1 MTSMMPSETGEPGI
15 PASPG
20 MARMQE
26 QMTKDDPGLAAA
38 HQVMMGKS
46 LQMARMQEQMMGAS
60 SSSPAPR

>member
-1 MTSMMPSETGEPGI
+1 MMPSETGEQPGI

-20 MARMQE
+20 MAPMHE

-38 HQVMMGKS
+38 HQAMMGKS
-46 LQMARMQEQMMGAS
+46 PQMARMHEQMMGAS